1 MVTTQSRPGGRVTMS
16 VIEHEKKIMVF
27 QRCTKFIADLDPG
40 HCSLGAEGSS
50 SCTVEAT
57 SRSFQTRNEWFGVVL
72 HSIA

>member
-1 MVTTQSRPGGRVTMS
+1 MVTAQSHPGGWVTMS

-27 QRCTKFIADLDPG
+27 QWCTKFVADLDPG
-40 HCSLGAEGSS
+40 RCSLGAEGPSS
-50 SCTVEAT
+50 RTVEVT